1 MRLFC
6 ALLVAAATS
15 TLAWSVSAPS
25 MRAEEKATP
34 AVDDAAAL
42 GQRIDLYIERR
53 LAEEKVEPAPQAD
66 DAMFMRR
73 VYLDLVG
80 KIPAVADLHEFL
92 GDTAPDKRRK
102 LVDKLLD
109 SPSYIANW
117 SNIWRTVMMPEGD
130 SDLQVRFLMP
140 TFEAWLRQ
148 KLTDNT
154 RYDDMVR
161 EILTVPIDART
172 AMNPYQPQGGLTPVT
187 FYQSKQLKPE
197 NIAAATSRMF
207 LGVRIECAQCHDH
220 PMDVWKQEQFWSYA
234 VFFAGLER
242 QQTGAA
248 GVLNS
253 IRELFDKRELM
264 IPGKNVTVGA
274 AYLDGTR
281 PEEKYRTS
289 PRLTLADWM
298 TSKDNPYFAKTA
310 ANRLWGHFFGH
321 GIVDPVDDFTADN
334 PPSHPELLDE
344 LSRDFAA
351 HNFDVKYLIR
361 AITSSRT
368 YQLSSRQTHPSQENL
383 RLFGRMSLKGLT
395 PEQIFDSVAQAT
407 GFYEVNQ
414 NRNPFAMEDNSARGE
429 FLQMFGNSHDT
440 RTERQTTILQALA
453 MMNGQF
459 VTDATSVDKS
469 ATLGA
474 IAEFPLLSTSERIEA
489 LYLAALSRK
498 PRSDELPRL
507 VKYVESGGPAK
518 DPKRALGDVFWA
530 VLNSSEFLLN
540 H

>member
-1 MRLFC
+1 MRVFC
-6 ALLVAAATS
+6 VLLVAAATS
-15 TLAWSVSAPS
+15 AWAWSISAPS
-25 MRAEEKATP
+25 TRAEDKP
-34 AVDDAAAL
+34 AIAPDDATAL
-42 GQRIDLYIERR
+42 AQRIDLYIEQRWA
-53 LAEEKVEPAPQAD
+53 AEKIEPALPAD

-73 VYLDLVG
+73 VSLDLVG
-80 KIPAVADLHEFL
+80 KIPTVADLHEFL
-92 GDTAPDKRRK
+92 GDAAPDKRRK

-109 SPSYIANW
+109 SPGYIANW

-242 QQTGAA
+242 QQSGAA

-264 IPGKNVTVGA
+264 VPGKNVTVGA
-274 AYLDGTR
+274 AYLDGTK
-281 PEEKYRTS
+281 PEEKYRSS

-298 TSKDNPYFAKTA
+298 TSKGNPYFAKTA
-310 ANRLWGHFFGH
+310 VNRLWGHFFGV

-344 LSRDFAA
+344 LARDFAA
-351 HNFDVKYLIR
+351 HDFDIKHLIR

-368 YQLSSRQTHPSQENL
+368 YQLSSRQTHPSQENA
-383 RLFGRMSLKGLT
+383 RLFARMSLKGLT
-395 PEQIFDSVAQAT
+395 PEQIFDSIAQAT
-407 GFYEVNQ
+407 GFYEVNT
-414 NRNPFAMEDNSARGE
+414 NRNAFQMEDNSARGE
-429 FLQMFGNSHDT
+429 FIQMFGNSHDS

-459 VTDATSVDKS
+459 VTDATSLDKS

-498 PRSDELPRL
+498 PRTEELPRL
-507 VKYVESGGPAK
+507 VKYVDSGGPEK